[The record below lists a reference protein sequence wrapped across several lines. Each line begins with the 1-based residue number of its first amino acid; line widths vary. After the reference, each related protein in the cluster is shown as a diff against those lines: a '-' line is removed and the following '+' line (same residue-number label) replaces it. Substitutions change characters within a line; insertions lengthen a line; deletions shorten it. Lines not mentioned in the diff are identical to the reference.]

1 MRRSRQLLFSD
12 ATQILELLHTPLN
25 RLPVSIEG
33 TFLAEAIRI
42 GRQDLQRLRIRQ
54 LEPYFYLST
63 GYGTVAGTTSIALGF
78 YDTHPL
84 LRQLNLDLRGFQYTQ
99 TEIVDLVR
107 HELGHAFAYAYKLYS
122 RKDFRRT
129 FNVKGNYFLTYPVTD
144 RYLQRVNP
152 YSRDYVN
159 PSGDHY
165 AQKHPDE
172 DWAETFTV
180 WIQPNANWEREY
192 RNYPGALRKLR
203 FCDAL
208 MKELRNETPAISQA
222 PYEFEP
228 MEDYNLTLAAFFKL
242 RSTRRYRAKA
252 TGYIDPDLRD
262 LFWSPA
268 PVLSNGRKRE
278 RDFIQADNFIRKHKR
293 HIAARVSRWT
303 GVPEIAARDLLDK
316 CIHRTSDLDLWVRKE
331 KREASLVELTSYVS
345 YRCALYAINDVWISA

>member
-12 ATQILELLHTPLN
+12 ATQVLELLHTPLN

-33 TFLAEAIRI
+33 SFFAEAIRI
-42 GRQDLQRLRIRQ
+42 GRQDLLRARLKH
-54 LEPYFYLST
+54 LDPYFYLST
-63 GYGTVAGTTSIALGF
+63 GYGTVAGTASIALGF
-78 YDTHPL
+78 YDCNPL

-99 TEIVDLVR
+99 NEIIDLVR
-107 HELGHAFAYAYKLYS
+107 HELGHAIAYAYKLYS

-180 WIQPNANWEREY
+180 WIQPNARWEREY

-203 FCDAL
+203 FCDGL
-208 MKELRNETPAISQA
+208 LKELRKEEPAIAQT
-222 PYEFEP
+222 PYPFEP
-228 MEDYNLTLAAFFKL
+228 IEDFSITLAQFFKL
-242 RSTRRYRAKA
+242 RSTRRYRAHA

-268 PVLSNGRKRE
+268 PVLSNGRRRE
-278 RDFIQADNFIRKHKR
+278 RDFIQADNFVRKHKR
-293 HIAARVSRWT
+293 NIASQVSRWT

-316 CIHRTSDLDLWVRKE
+316 CIHRSADLDLWVRKE
-331 KREASLVELTSYVS
+331 KREASLVELTSYIS
-345 YRCALYAINDVWISA
+345 FRCALYAINDSFI

>member
-1 MRRSRQLLFSD
+1 MRRSRQLLFND
-12 ATQILELLHTPLN
+12 ATQILELLHTPLS

-33 TFLAEAIRI
+33 SFFGEAIRI
-42 GRQDLQRLRIRQ
+42 GRKDLHRTRLRK
-54 LEPYFYLST
+54 LDPYFYLST

-78 YDTHPL
+78 YDCHPL

-107 HELGHAFAYAYKLYS
+107 HELGHAVAYAYKLYS
-122 RKDFRRT
+122 RKDFRT
-129 FNVKGNYFLTYPVTD
+129 IFNVKGNYFLTYPVTD

-180 WIQPNANWEREY
+180 WIQPRARWEREY

-203 FCDAL
+203 FCDGL
-208 MKELRNETPAISQA
+208 MKELRSEEPAITQV
-222 PYEFEP
+222 PYPFEP
-228 MEDYNLTLAAFFKL
+228 IEEFNITLAQFFKL
-242 RSTRRYRAKA
+242 RSTRAYRARA

-262 LFWSPA
+262 LFWSPPA
-268 PVLSNGRKRE
+268 VLSNGRKRE
-278 RDFIQADNFIRKHKR
+278 RDYIQADNFVRKHKR
-293 HIAARVSRWT
+293 SIAAQVSRWT
-303 GVPEIAARDLLDK
+303 GVSEIAARDLLDK
-316 CIHRTSDLDLWVRKE
+316 CIHRSADLDLWVRKE
-331 KREASLVELTSYVS
+331 KREKSLLELTSYIS
-345 YRCALYAINDVWISA
+345 YRCALYAINDAFTG